1 MIKKLQKYS
10 ITIFVTLRKIYNY
23 QKILLFG
30 SRQLNPILTVTLAL
44 KLPIPTPLVS
54 IYIETGILPL
64 NLECEKCQLMYLWTL
79 LNKKDQSNDIAKMQL
94 NEFSQNQNNLLNY
107 ITGLIKKF
115 NVPTAHIDLQNISKL
130 EKYSSQTRKKIYKQ
144 PLLNKRKEPLKT
156 KIPI

>member
-79 LNKKDQSNDIAKMQL
+79 LNKKDQSNDIVKMQL